1 MNRTA
6 RIAAIGVA
14 AVVVIG
20 GGLFWYLR
28 DDAPP
33 AVSLES
39 ATESLSSTTATPD
52 DSATDDPATDDSATD
67 DSATDDTATDATA
80 TSDTTAP
87 TAAAVEL
94 PGAWSV
100 DTESGEFDFESATGT
115 FAGFRINEKISE
127 VGDVTAVGRTG
138 EVDGSI
144 EIAGTTLS
152 AATFTVDLSTLT
164 TNDRGRDDKV
174 QGALETDQFPL
185 ATFVLTEPVDLGADA
200 AAGQPISVAG
210 AGDLTIHGVTKAVVF
225 PLEAQLVGSTIVI
238 VGSLEISLAD
248 FGVVAPTAPIVLSVE
263 DVAVVE
269 FQLLLVK
276 S

>member
-1 MNRTA
+1 MQRTV
-6 RIAAIGVA
+6 RYAAIGLASVA
-14 AVVVIG
+14 VIG

-33 AVSLES
+33 AVSLEA
-39 ATESLSSTTATPD
+39 ATESVSSTTAT
-52 DSATDDPATDDSATD
+52 TETEPA
-67 DSATDDTATDATA
+67 DTATADSTVS
-80 TSDTTAP
+80 TDT
-87 TAAAVEL
+87 TAAAVTVEL
-94 PGAWSV
+94 PGTWSV

-138 EVDGSI
+138 DVEGSL
-144 EIAGTTLS
+144 EIAATTLS
-152 AATFTVDLSTLT
+152 AATFTVDLGTLT

-174 QGALETDQFPL
+174 QGALETDQFPT
-185 ATFVLTEPVDLGADA
+185 ATFALTQPVDLGAGA
-200 AAGQPISVAG
+200 AAGQPVAIAA
-210 AGDLTIHGVTKAVVF
+210 AGDLTIHGVTKAVQF

-269 FQLLLVK
+269 LQLLLVK